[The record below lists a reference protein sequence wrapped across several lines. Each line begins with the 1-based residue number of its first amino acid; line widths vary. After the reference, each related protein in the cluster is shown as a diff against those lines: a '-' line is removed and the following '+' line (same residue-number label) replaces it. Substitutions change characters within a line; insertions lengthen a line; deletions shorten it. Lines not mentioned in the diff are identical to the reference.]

1 MSEITVPWGFTR
13 GGLSVE
19 GADGEADIRLPDGAT
34 RAVTLTGSDWWPS
47 AEDWAFIGAAD
58 GVTIGGVEIQIV
70 RQP

>member
-19 GADGEADIRLPDGAT
+19 GAVDAADIRLGDGTT
-34 RAVTLTGSDWWPS
+34 RSVALVGSDWWPT
-47 AEDWAFIGAAD
+47 AEDWAFIGEAD

-70 RQP
+70 RQG